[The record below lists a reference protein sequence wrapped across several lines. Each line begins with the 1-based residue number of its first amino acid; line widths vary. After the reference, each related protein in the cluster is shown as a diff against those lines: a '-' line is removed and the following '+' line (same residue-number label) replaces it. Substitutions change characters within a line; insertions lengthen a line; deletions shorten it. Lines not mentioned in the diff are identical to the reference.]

1 MDFLRKMTGVR
12 IYNKREVVM
21 EWKQIIIDELMQEYA
36 VYLSGLTEE
45 QLAKIAEEGNFIL
58 RG

>member
-1 MDFLRKMTGVR
+1 
-12 IYNKREVVM
+12 M